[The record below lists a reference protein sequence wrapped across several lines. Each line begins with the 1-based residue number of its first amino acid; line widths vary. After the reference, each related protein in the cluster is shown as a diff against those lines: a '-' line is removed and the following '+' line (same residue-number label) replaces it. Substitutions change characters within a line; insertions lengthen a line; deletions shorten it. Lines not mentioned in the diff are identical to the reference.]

1 MQKGQSGQS
10 GGGSSLMDKI
20 QMVDPM
26 NALAPMRSMENQDR
40 AGQTREKDAREKS
53 MSEMVQEEVENRMT
67 KAAEDLKAKYA
78 RGEGGRDTSENGP
91 TGAAYTAA
99 HKAEAERRKD
109 MRMRK
114 DAAEMEKQMAEM
126 QREAEVRDQVRR
138 MNGEDDSDGEDGAQN
153 GNFDDEED
161 SDEEFLA
168 ELESGDDPELARIRA
183 QRMQQIRAEQIDLQ
197 NRQRA
202 GYGTLTEIV
211 QDEFLP
217 RITKEPRTV
226 VHFFHNDFHRCSI
239 MDHHLQIIA
248 AKHPETLFLKI
259 NAEKA
264 PFFCE
269 KLSVMVLPTVIGFF
283 EGKTNPNQRQIGFTD
298 LKPATDERGN
308 PKGEDEWPTSELE
321 EKMGLIGV
329 IDYVKE
335 ATADELR
342 KFGLLEK
349 GSITASRR
357 SAVRGD
363 EDF

>member
-1 MQKGQSGQS
+1 
-10 GGGSSLMDKI
+10 MDKI
-20 QMVDPM
+20 QMVDPLGKDG
-26 NALAPMRSMENQDR
+26 ALAPMRSMEQMDR
-40 AGQTREKDAREKS
+40 AGNTREKDTREKS
-53 MSEMVQEEVENRMT
+53 VSEMVQEEVENRMT
-67 KAAEDLKAKYA
+67 KAAEELQAKYA

-91 TGAAYTAA
+91 TGAAYTAQ

-114 DAAEMEKQMAEM
+114 EAAEMEKEMAERK
-126 QREAEVRDQVRR
+126 REAEVRRQVKK
-138 MNGEDDSDGEDGAQN
+138 MNGEDEDEDEDENPGPE
-153 GNFDDEED
+153 EED

-168 ELESGDDPELARIRA
+168 ELESSDDPELARIRNL
-183 QRMQQIRAEQIDLQ
+183 RLNQIRKEQIALQ
-197 NRQRA
+197 VKQRA
-202 GYGTLTEIV
+202 GYGQLTEIV

-217 RITKEPRTV
+217 KITKEPRCV
-226 VHFFHNDFHRCSI
+226 VHFYHNDFHRCSI

-248 AKHPETLFLKI
+248 ARHPECLFLKV

-269 KLSVMVLPTVIGFF
+269 KLNIMVLPTVIGFF

-329 IDYVKE
+329 IDYVKQ
-335 ATADELR
+335 ATEEELR

-349 GSITASRR
+349 SSISASRR
-357 SAVRGD
+357 AVVRGD
-363 EDF
+363 DDF